1 MIFEVLFIFS
11 LLVNAFVVFYSIRL
25 ARKLIVI
32 ASNMETIRNSVDYFK
47 EHVEQI
53 HESEMFY
60 GDQTLQNLI
69 NHSKDVIEV
78 LDIHSDLMEMVVD
91 EEVVDEEEE

>member
-25 ARKLIVI
+25 ARKLIVV
-32 ASNMETIRNSVDYFK
+32 ASNMEAIRNSVNYFK

-69 NHSKDVIEV
+69 NHSKDVVEV